1 MRNHTPVE
9 GSSGLYRDS
18 ESTAIINKDKKAFEQ
33 IRASRVRQEL
43 QENELQSLKSEITE
57 LRSLLRAII
66 NKSDNS

>member
-1 MRNHTPVE
+1 MYQVE
-9 GSSGLYRDS
+9 GEDGLYRDPN
-18 ESTAIINKDKKAFEQ
+18 TNAIINKDKKAFEQ

-43 QENELQSLKSEITE
+43 QSSELQSLKNEINE

>member
-1 MRNHTPVE
+1 MYQVE
-9 GSSGLYRDS
+9 GEDGLYRDP
-18 ESTAIINKDKKAFEQ
+18 STNSIINKDKKAFEQ

-43 QENELQSLKSEITE
+43 QENELQSLKTEITE

>member
-1 MRNHTPVE
+1 MYQVE
-9 GSSGLYRDS
+9 GEDGLYRDPS
-18 ESTAIINKDKKAFEQ
+18 ANAIINKDKKAFEQ

-43 QENELQSLKSEITE
+43 QENELQSLKTEITE